1 MKFFAAAIALL
12 PLAAFANPV
21 PNDAPITDISVLR
34 QREAE
39 RLGLAP
45 RDVKCCDFVK
55 VTSPTTVKCR
65 SGPGTQY
72 KIVKT
77 YPASGREC
85 YSCYESGTCIN
96 GNCSWDYNYMD
107 NCYISGYYTG
117 SACTTAALGKCNW

>member
-1 MKFFAAAIALL
+1 MKFFAAAVALL

-21 PNDAPITDISVLR
+21 PNDAPITDISALR

-39 RLGLAP
+39 ALGLAE

-72 KIVKT
+72 KIIKT
-77 YPASGREC
+77 YPANGREC
-85 YSCYESGTCIN
+85 YSCYESGECIN
-96 GNCSWDYNYMD
+96 GNW
-107 NCYISGYYTG
+107 
-117 SACTTAALGKCNW
+117 